1 MENKNVQ
8 DCTKINSKVH
18 SFLLYF
24 LRGGITKDEEK
35 RRKFKQVKTG
45 VINNENT

>member
-8 DCTKINSKVH
+8 NCTKLNSKMH

-24 LRGGITKDEEK
+24 LEGGITKDEKK
-35 RRKFKQVKTG
+35 RGKYKQIKTG